1 MAKIYIEAPEIA
13 QRLQEV
19 HLSLTKGKRRTSRS
33 IVLSRETF
41 NRSAGR
47 DKVEDPVYTEIARH
61 LRKRGLHLLRF
72 EGLYV
77 LILDETLNSWPTPT
91 TRHMKAWGS

>member
-47 DKVEDPVYTEIARH
+47 DTVEDPVYLTAPYT
-61 LRKRGLHLLRF
+61 GQDTVLLSDTPF
-72 EGLYV
+72 EKQRCAELTFEFTQPG
-77 LILDETLNSWPTPT
+77 N
-91 TRHMKAWGS
+91 